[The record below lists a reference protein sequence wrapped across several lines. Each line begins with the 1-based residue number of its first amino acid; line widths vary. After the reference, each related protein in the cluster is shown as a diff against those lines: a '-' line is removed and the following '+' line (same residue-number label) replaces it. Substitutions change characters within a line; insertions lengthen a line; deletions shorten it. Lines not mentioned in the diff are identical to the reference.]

1 MGDGRTEV
9 EFLWEARAMSEQNLL
24 VLAGSVPAGNVPA
37 LNTIVLIVLRLN
49 KRVHLLQSVR
59 L

>member
-9 EFLWEARAMSEQNLL
+9 VFLWEARAMSEQNLL